1 MIRLSP
7 QYRSVLYSICVAA
20 LSAVFAACGNNGNGT
35 VADRDDSE
43 AGSGGSSTS
52 RPNVVLIVL
61 DDSGYS
67 DIGAFGSEIDTPHID
82 RLAETGLQFTQFHV
96 TPNCSSTR
104 ASLLTG
110 MDHHRTGLGTHGPA
124 AENQRGKP
132 GYEGY
137 LNNRVVTLPEALRTA
152 GYRTMMAGKWH
163 LGSRDPDTWPSARGF
178 GDSFAL
184 LNGGASHWEDTAGV
198 FPSQP
203 SVYVENGA
211 PVKRLPKGFYSTDY
225 YTDSII
231 QFIERRENTDQPF
244 FAYLSF
250 TAPHNP
256 LHAPAESI
264 KKYED
269 KYMDGW
275 DALHRRRLTSLK
287 SRGLIG
293 KSVKPQPRPDWIPSW
308 DSLSESDKKLA
319 ARDMAIYAGMIDRI
333 DHNVGR
339 LVARLKTL
347 GEYDNTLILVMSD
360 NGPSKTTIAD
370 YLEFDGAG
378 ADFVNG
384 FKNDFDNRGLSGSS
398 VDLGSGWAYGLAAPF
413 RLMKGYQSQGGVL
426 SPLIAKLPLKWK
438 SATELLTAPVHVM
451 DIMPTLLEVADAPAK
466 FDKERLQ
473 VQGKSLVALMQGG
486 DRAAFDERGFGGEL
500 FGIRSFRRGPWK
512 ILKLLP
518 PYGTGK
524 WQLYDLS
531 LDPGETT
538 DLAREQPDRLK
549 ELSARWQN
557 YASVNGVV
565 PPDNPATFYTKSPR
579 KYKPAASSTNPP
591 RK

>member
-1 MIRLSP
+1 MLKSIMRPFTTRVGFRIDFAHPTEVFDMENILP
-7 QYRSVLYSICVAA
+7 LRSFIVFLMALCLIVATNQHA
-20 LSAVFAACGNNGNGT
+20 H
-35 VADRDDSE
+35 ADKK
-43 AGSGGSSTS
+43 A
-52 RPNVVLIVL
+52 NLVLIVL
-61 DDSGYS
+61 DDAGYS
-67 DIGAFGSEIDTPHID
+67 DLGVFGSEIDTPHID
-82 RLAETGLQFTQFHV
+82 SLARNGVQFSQFHV

-124 AENQRGKP
+124 AENQQGKP

-137 LNNRVVTLPEALRTA
+137 LNKRVVTLPEALRTA

-163 LGSRDPDTWPSARGF
+163 LGSRDSGTWPSARGF
-178 GDSFAL
+178 DDCFAL
-184 LNGGASHWEDTAGV
+184 LNGGASHWEDNAPL
-198 FPSQP
+198 FPSKP
-203 SVYVENGA
+203 SVYVENGTTI
-211 PVKRLPKGFYSTDY
+211 KRLPKGFYSTDY
-225 YTDSII
+225 YTGRII
-231 QFIERRENTDQPF
+231 HYIERRKNPDQPF
-244 FAYLSF
+244 FAFLSF

-269 KYMDGW
+269 KYLDGW
-275 DALHRRRLTSLK
+275 DAQQRRRLKSLK

-308 DSLSESDKKLA
+308 DSLSDSAKKLA

-347 GEYDNTLILVMSD
+347 EEYDNTLILVMSD

-370 YLEFDGAG
+370 YLKIDGAG

-398 VDLGSGWAYGLAAPF
+398 VDLGAGWAYGLAAPF

-426 SPLIAKLPLKWK
+426 SPLIAKLPSRWK
-438 SATELLTAPVHVM
+438 KPTGLNTTPVHVM
-451 DIMPTLLEVADAPAK
+451 DIMPTLLEIAGGVKIDRKAIPM
-466 FDKERLQ
+466 
-473 VQGKSLVALMQGG
+473 QGKSLLALMRSG
-486 DRAAFDERGFGGEL
+486 DRATFDERGFGGEL
-500 FGIRSFRRGPWK
+500 FGIRSYRQGNWK
-512 ILKLLP
+512 ILKLPP

-524 WQLYDLS
+524 WQLYDL
-531 LDPGETT
+531 LVDPGETT
-538 DLAREQPDRLK
+538 DLADRQPNRLNK
-549 ELSARWQN
+549 LAAQWRT

-565 PPDNPATFYTKSPR
+565 PPS
-579 KYKPAASSTNPP
+579 KPILYAKPP